1 MAKIDPRRSWARF
14 DARLEREPDE
24 VVRGLIM
31 EVRNHMKA
39 EILGELEPLM
49 ATLTE
54 NPVYHFWGHLPEMT
68 LEGQEAVRGFYTDMM
83 SRGGQQFEV
92 VTENIIADTGRVVT
106 EGQVRQLY
114 AGEDL
119 AAMGMTEVDGDAL
132 DANGIYLGTNQLI
145 TVWPNDGNGKLV
157 GEDIYFGQPVGQVLE
172 KVSANDLASG
182 FDWHDRWTAPLA
194 A

>member
-14 DARLEREPDE
+14 DKRLEQETNAT
-24 VVRGLIM
+24 VRGLIT
-31 EVRNHMKA
+31 EVRNHMEA
-39 EILGELEPLM
+39 EILGQLEPLM

-54 NPVYHFWGHLPEMT
+54 NPVYHFWGHLPEMK
-68 LEGQEAVRGFYTDMM
+68 LEGQDAVRGFYTDMM

-119 AAMGMTEVDGDAL
+119 AAMGVADVNGEPL
-132 DANGIYLGTNQLI
+132 DTNGVYLGTNQLI
-145 TVWPNDGNGKLV
+145 TVWPNDGHGKLV
-157 GEDIYFGQPVGQVLE
+157 GEDIYFGQPIGQVLE
-172 KVSANDLASG
+172 KISAGDLAEG
-182 FDWHDRWTAPLA
+182 FDWHERWLTPA
-194 A
+194 AA